1 MAKATKMF
9 RMDPVAAFHY
19 AKNENKLTRALIDFW
34 SKRESFSRK
43 EFTEITA
50 LVIAS
55 QPGYGRFGGGDYAKL
70 EAGHKFSAW
79 HNINGI
85 IEEVFQDVKSIE
97 IPVFLNLTVTFD
109 DKSD

>member
-1 MAKATKMF
+1 MAKVTKMF

-19 AKNENKLTRALIDFW
+19 AKNENKQTRALIAYW

-43 EFTEITA
+43 EFTETTA

-55 QPGYGRFGGGDYAKL
+55 QPGYGRCGGGDYAEL

-79 HNINGI
+79 RNIYGI
-85 IEEVFQDVKSIE
+85 IEEVSQDVKSIE
-97 IPVFLNLTVTFD
+97 IPVFLNLRVTFD
-109 DKSD
+109 K

>member
-1 MAKATKMF
+1 MAKVTKMF
-9 RMDPVAAFHY
+9 RMDPAAAFHY
-19 AKNENKLTRALIDFW
+19 AKNENKQTRALIDFW

-55 QPGYGRFGGGDYAKL
+55 HPGYGRRGGGAYAEL
-70 EAGHKFSAW
+70 EAGHKFSTW
-79 HNINGI
+79 HNKYGI

-97 IPVFLNLTVTFD
+97 IPVFLNLRVTFD
-109 DKSD
+109 K